1 MNKLLSILI
10 IGLLP
15 GLALAHGEHDGAM
28 GQAGDPAKVSSTIE
42 VMMSDNMRFTPDEI
56 KVKAGDTIRFNVKNS
71 GQIPHEMVIGSMK
84 ELEEHAETMRK
95 MPGLQHTEPNMI
107 ALKPGQKGS
116 IVWKFGK
123 PGTVDFACLVPGHME
138 AGMIGKI
145 EVE

>member
-10 IGLLP
+10 IGLFP
-15 GLALAHGEHDGAM
+15 GLALAHGEHDDAM
-28 GQAGDPAKVSSTIE
+28 GQAGGPAKVSSTIE

-56 KVKAGDTIRFNVKNS
+56 KVKAGDTIRFNVKNA

-107 ALKPGQKGS
+107 ALKPRQKGS